1 MKEILDYLLQTYN
14 PSSIIIYGLYADGT
28 NNLNSDFDAL
38 VISRDQGMQHD
49 TSFIDKIQLDVF
61 VYPESHFDTR
71 YNCEDFIQI
80 MDGKIILDENNRGK
94 LLKEN
99 VLSYI
104 KSLPKKSKEEIF
116 NNISWCEKMLLR
128 TQRLDVEGM
137 FRWHW
142 VLVESLEIF
151 CNSVNHFYRGPKKAL
166 LWMENNRPEEFRI
179 YTKALLEM
187 NYESLKNWIDCL
199 KGSMQS
205 DN

>member
-1 MKEILDYLLQTYN
+1 MKKILDYLLQTYN
-14 PSSIIIYGLYADGT
+14 PSSIIIYGSYADGT

-38 VISRDQGMQHD
+38 VISHDQGIQHD
-49 TSFIDKIQLDVF
+49 MSFVDDVQLDVF

-99 VLSYI
+99 ILAYI
-104 KSLPKKSKEEIF
+104 NSLPKKSKEEIF
-116 NNISWCEKMLLR
+116 DNISWCEKMLLR

-142 VLVESLEIF
+142 VLVDSLEIF
-151 CNSVNHFYRGPKKAL
+151 CNAVSYFYRGPKKAL
-166 LWMENNRPEEFRI
+166 LWMENNHPNEFCI
-179 YTKALLEM
+179 YKKALSQM
-187 NYESLKNWIDCL
+187 DYNSLKNWIDCL
-199 KGSMQS
+199 KRIMLS